1 MADTASG
8 IVSGAAA
15 GASFGPIGMGVGA
28 LLGAA
33 GASKS
38 GKAAKKAA
46 SATER
51 AAQIEDQRLRDLSV
65 PFLEQAKF
73 ALPALRSTIMQNVA
87 KNVGTES
94 PYIKAEHNINLGE
107 IAKGE
112 QAASQASSG
121 YWNRVGDVGRGRGEQ
136 LRIAQAATETRNKE
150 NLTYGG
156 TRETARQTALSQFV
170 NALSGLA
177 SQGQAGMQPAMMGA
191 QAAYQGATQ
200 AALLRQQGSNEMANL
215 FSGTGG
221 QLFGSGMDY
230 WLKKKYGKG

>member
-1 MADTASG
+1 MADAASG
-8 IVSGAAA
+8 AVSGAAA

-28 LLGAA
+28 LLGVA

-38 GKAAKKAA
+38 GKAAKRAA

-51 AAQIEDQRLRDLSV
+51 AAQMEDQRLRELSA
-65 PFLEQAKF
+65 PFLKQAEF
-73 ALPALRSTIMQNVA
+73 ALPALRSVIMQNVA

-112 QAASQASSG
+112 QAASAASSG

-150 NLTYGG
+150 NLAYGG
-156 TRETARQTALSQFV
+156 TRESARQQALSQFV

-177 SQGQAGMQPAMMGA
+177 NQGQAGMQPAMMGA

-200 AALLRQQGSNEMANL
+200 AAQLRQGGADQMAAMFGNI
-215 FSGTGG
+215 GG
-221 QLFGSGMDY
+221 QMFDY
-230 WLKKKYGKG
+230 GARAWLKK

>member
-1 MADTASG
+1 M
-8 IVSGAAA
+8 GAAVIPLIGA
-15 GASFGPIGMGVGA
+15 GIG
-28 LLGAA
+28 LLGASKA
-33 GASKS
+33 SSSASK
-38 GKAAKKAA
+38 AAN
-46 SATER
+46 ATLK
-51 AAQIEDQRLRDLSV
+51 AAQIEDARLRDLSV

-73 ALPALRSTIMQNVA
+73 ALPALRSTVMQNVA

-150 NLTYGG
+150 NLAYGG

-200 AALLRQQGSNEMANL
+200 AAQLRQQGSNEMANL
-215 FSGTGG
+215 FTGMG
-221 QLFGSGMDY
+221 AQMAGYGMD
-230 WLKKKYGKG
+230 WLTMKKYK